1 MAAVSRQINNYEC
14 LTQFSSSNASTLV
27 ENRTDFLGVVGR
39 VPSLPLPDDAIDI
52 TRGGKDGDRYPS
64 INFDIR
70 CLMDRTERGPSGVTG
85 PAELIVDVEGDGWIN
100 AFELGWAQFKV
111 VLVLVFLREEREGG
125 GGRLCVGRCN
135 ADESRGYR
143 MWEGDDGAECRW

>member
-1 MAAVSRQINNYEC
+1 M
-14 LTQFSSSNASTLV
+14 SNASTLV

-52 TRGGKDGDRYPS
+52 TRSCKDADRYPS
-64 INFDIR
+64 ISFDIR
-70 CLMDRTERGPSGVTG
+70 CFMDRMERGPSGVAG
-85 PAELIVDVEGDGWIN
+85 PAELIVDVEGDGRMN
-100 AFELGWAQFKV
+100 AVELKGGQFKV

-135 ADESRGYR
+135 ADESRG
-143 MWEGDDGAECRW
+143 